1 MEEIIQDIAEK
12 ITDAKDQKQSA
23 IVQALLTRRRCCVCK
38 VKVVCAC
45 RLWSFRHTSSTRLV
59 SKVPV
64 VSFMGVLQLRFGISA
79 ISLTM
84 SSVSGCRMLAA
95 GCQSARGTRTLFSVF
110 VSAPVSSS
118 VFVRLCVFALC
129 LRLRLSASMSAFPT
143 VLLFLSVELQAE

>member
-64 VSFMGVLQLRFGISA
+64 VSFMG
-79 ISLTM
+79 
-84 SSVSGCRMLAA
+84 CRMLAA